1 MSQEIRVPALARV
14 EGEGG
19 LRVEIDNGNV
29 VDVELNIYEPP
40 RFFEG
45 FLRGRFVQDVPD
57 ITARICG
64 ICPVA
69 YQMSSVRALE
79 AALAIEPSPEVTAL
93 RKLFYAAEHIQSH
106 VLHMYMLQAPDL
118 LGLPS
123 ALAIAQNAP
132 EIVQR
137 AVRMKAVGD
146 RIMAV
151 IGGRSIHPVNTC
163 VGGFY
168 SWPDKGELR
177 ELLPEVEWGLGAA
190 FTTAEWACGLDFPD
204 FEVDYHMVAVHDPDE
219 YAILAGDILS
229 SRDGLIPEQ
238 EFEQHYLEFQVQHST
253 ALHSHAGDQ
262 AAYLVGPLA
271 RYNLNFDQLRP
282 AARGAAER
290 LKLDPPILN
299 PYRAMLARAIE
310 TIEAFAAAHELIES
324 YEPRGASRAPVA
336 SRSGRGAA
344 VSEAPRG
351 LLYHRYSVRADGLIE
366 EARIV
371 PPTAQNLARIEADL
385 WKVLPAL
392 LVGPHLEAQQGC
404 EALIRAY
411 DPCISCSTH
420 FLRLEV
426 EGQESPLRDL
436 TAIS

>member
-1 MSQEIRVPALARV
+1 MNQEIRVPALARV

-19 LRVEIDNGNV
+19 LRVAIDNGNV
-29 VDVELNIYEPP
+29 VDVQLNIYEPP

-45 FLRGRFVQDVPD
+45 FLRGRSVQDVPD

-79 AALAIEPSPEVTAL
+79 AALGIEASAEVTAL

-123 ALAIAQNAP
+123 AFAIAQTAP
-132 EIVQR
+132 EVVQR

-168 SWPDKGELR
+168 SWPDRAELKA
-177 ELLPEVEWGLGAA
+177 LIPEVEWGLEAA
-190 FTTAEWACGLDFPD
+190 VATAEWATGLDFPAL
-204 FEVDYHMVAVHDPDE
+204 EVDYHMVAVHDPGE
-219 YAILAGDILS
+219 YAILEGDILS

-238 EFEQHYLEFQVQHST
+238 EFEEHYLEFQVQHST
-253 ALHSHAGDQ
+253 ALHSHAGEQ
-262 AAYLVGPLA
+262 GAYLVGPLA

-282 AARGAAER
+282 LAREVADR
-290 LKLDPPILN
+290 LKLKPPIMN

-310 TIEAFAAAHELIES
+310 TIEAFAVAQELIES
-324 YEPRGASRAPVA
+324 YEPRGPSRVPAA
-336 SRSGRGAA
+336 ARSGRGAA

-351 LLYHRYSVRADGLIE
+351 LLYHRYDVGPDGLIE
-366 EARIV
+366 QARIV

-385 WKVLPAL
+385 WRLLPGL
-392 LVGPHLEAQQGC
+392 LDGPHLEAQLGC

-420 FLRLEV
+420 FLKLEV
-426 EGQESPLRDL
+426 EGKE
-436 TAIS
+436 